1 MNTLE
6 NKIAIVTGASK
17 GIGAAIAKGLAV
29 AGASVTVNYSS
40 DKDGAD
46 RTVAEIKS
54 KGGNAIAVAGDVSK
68 AADVA
73 RLFAETRKAFGAP
86 NIVVN
91 NAGVFSFEPVSEI
104 TEDEFRRHF
113 GINVLGPIL
122 MTQQALKYFPDTGG
136 SIINISSIASKN
148 PPPNAIVYTASKGAV
163 DTLTKSLARELGA
176 RKIRVNAVA
185 PGHTI
190 TEGVRSAGLEGS
202 DVQKMMIANTPL
214 GRAGEPDDIV
224 PAVVFLASDDAAW
237 ITGER
242 ISASGGLH

>member
-1 MNTLE
+1 MNTLK

-29 AGASVTVNYSS
+29 AGASVTVNYGS

-54 KGGNAIAVAGDVSK
+54 KGGNAIAVAGDVSR

-73 RLFAETRKAFGAP
+73 RLFAETKKAFGAP
-86 NIVVN
+86 NVVVN

-104 TEDEFRRHF
+104 TEDEFRHHF

-136 SIINISSIASKN
+136 SIINISSIVSKN
-148 PPPNAIVYTASKGAV
+148 PPPNASVYTASKAAV
-163 DTLTKSLARELGA
+163 DTLTQSLARELGA

-190 TEGVRSAGLEGS
+190 TEGVHSAGLEGS
-202 DVQKMMIANTPL
+202 DMQKVMIANTPL

-224 PAVVFLASDDAAW
+224 PAVIFLASDDAAW